1 MRITSITINNLAAF
15 KGEVKFTFGAVSLIE
30 GRHGAGKSS
39 LEQVLMYLLGRRP
52 LATKGARSIMHD
64 PSILH
69 GNSDRGE
76 AVVTF
81 DEGDIELLR
90 VVVKSDKTTR
100 EVKMRGSKRWEDAG
114 QLIDDITNALAYDPM
129 QFKDLA
135 PKERL
140 EAFLRVVP
148 VEISPEELTEAVGG
162 LIPLPP
168 GTPRP
173 ESINSLYDDI
183 YRLRTTENVAYDTQK
198 KHADQLEAALPPA
211 TEEGGNWNA
220 EVAKHR
226 ERKSVLEKS
235 EAEEIKRIGTELQA
249 AKDAAAQKRRS
260 DEETINRALASVIGD
275 IDRQIRE
282 LEVRKAALRDE
293 ANQKILT
300 FAQDETDVIEAA
312 RTRANTEAKEIREA
326 NAQLHASILTDIATA
341 EERSRSLAQA
351 EGTRAA
357 AQHARAEAEA
367 HKVKSSAMTA
377 ALERLTKLKAE
388 IAGRMK
394 VKGVVIATPRDG
406 QPVDL
411 CRPEG
416 DALVP
421 FSRWN
426 DADKDAFAL
435 RMAVL
440 FRGPCGI
447 VCVDNMANWNAER
460 REAIIARCKV
470 LAAENKM
477 QFLLGL
483 ASGGEL
489 RVTEA

>member
-1 MRITSITINNLAAF
+1 M
-15 KGEVKFTFGAVSLIE
+15 
-30 GRHGAGKSS
+30 
-39 LEQVLMYLLGRRP
+39 
-52 LATKGARSIMHD
+52 
-64 PSILH
+64 
-69 GNSDRGE
+69 
-76 AVVTF
+76 
-81 DEGDIELLR
+81 
-90 VVVKSDKTTR
+90 
-100 EVKMRGSKRWEDAG
+100 
-114 QLIDDITNALAYDPM
+114 
-129 QFKDLA
+129 
-135 PKERL
+135 
-140 EAFLRVVP
+140 
-148 VEISPEELTEAVGG
+148 
-162 LIPLPP
+162 
-168 GTPRP
+168 
-173 ESINSLYDDI
+173 
-183 YRLRTTENVAYDTQK
+183 
-198 KHADQLEAALPPA
+198 
-211 TEEGGNWNA
+211 
-220 EVAKHR
+220 
-226 ERKSVLEKS
+226 
-235 EAEEIKRIGTELQA
+235 
-249 AKDAAAQKRRS
+249 
-260 DEETINRALASVIGD
+260 
-275 IDRQIRE
+275 
-282 LEVRKAALRDE
+282 
-293 ANQKILT
+293 
-300 FAQDETDVIEAA
+300 
-312 RTRANTEAKEIREA
+312 
-326 NAQLHASILTDIATA
+326 
-341 EERSRSLAQA
+341 
-351 EGTRAA
+351 
-357 AQHARAEAEA
+357 
-367 HKVKSSAMTA
+367 KSSAMTA